1 MREVQNFGLVEK
13 LAEKMKK
20 RNTPIEKRG
29 KSGTDSIP
37 LKYCVLTLICGTLL
51 VVGLFWAARQHFS
64 AMDFGIRNAKLKQ
77 QKESLEADLRR
88 LNLAKEIALSPGE
101 IKKVAKK
108 IGLQN
113 LMFQSSEVVAPTPK
127 TEKATTAE
135 KPVIAKKE
143 SDKPKGTKAESA
155 TENKVE
161 KPKKQPV
168 TAGDIRPQIAK
179 K

>member
-1 MREVQNFGLVEK
+1 
-13 LAEKMKK
+13 MKK

-29 KSGTDSIP
+29 QSESDSIP
-37 LKYCVLTLICGTLL
+37 LKYCVLTLICGALL

-77 QKESLEADLRR
+77 QKESLEADFRR

-113 LMFQSSEVVAPTPK
+113 LMLQSAEVVAPTPK
-127 TEKATTAE
+127 SGKTSTPE

-143 SDKPKGTKAESA
+143 SDKPKEIKTETAN
-155 TENKVE
+155 ENKVE